1 MKCSSRSVGCR
12 NWLKV
17 KDQVQTGRDD
27 KVDAESDVT
36 CDNDDDVSP
45 TVPSHFRL
53 FASPPSALS
62 SRPIVLQNNHS
73 MFLEVRHKIVWHL

>member
-36 CDNDDDVSP
+36 CDNDDDKGVPKKHLFKTKKGYPP
-45 TVPSHFRL
+45 TYPSGAYITQIQKL
-53 FASPPSALS
+53 FLFGQ
-62 SRPIVLQNNHS
+62 V
-73 MFLEVRHKIVWHL
+73 